1 MIVNSFR
8 STSSQMVCIH
18 LGHFPSG
25 LAALLALLLL
35 PLPSMLSGPTPPC
48 PVAHAKDLALH
59 GEDKRAH
66 PRHTDRRRGPTTK
79 IGAPWSRAA
88 PAVGACDGSAG
99 VGASTVSFSFVTP
112 GGRGCRGCRGAREE
126 PVDAFN
132 AAPSYPST
140 STVGAPFVILLSAVL
155 QISGIIMLHSCQ
167 YYLYY
172 LNGYV
177 LYVQYYLGTCHPD
190 SRLI

>member
-1 MIVNSFR
+1 
-8 STSSQMVCIH
+8 MVCIH
-18 LGHFPSG
+18 LGHFPSR

-99 VGASTVSFSFVTP
+99 VGASTVSFSFVPP
-112 GGRGCRGCRGAREE
+112 GGRGSWMPRSQRGTGRSVQRRPIVPKYQYCRGSICDHFFSCTTNLRHYYVT
-126 PVDAFN
+126 PM
-132 AAPSYPST
+132 ST
-140 STVGAPFVILLSAVL
+140 LSVTVRT
-155 QISGIIMLHSCQ
+155 
-167 YYLYY
+167 
-172 LNGYV
+172 
-177 LYVQYYLGTCHPD
+177 VQYYYLLEYILDP
-190 SRLI
+190 